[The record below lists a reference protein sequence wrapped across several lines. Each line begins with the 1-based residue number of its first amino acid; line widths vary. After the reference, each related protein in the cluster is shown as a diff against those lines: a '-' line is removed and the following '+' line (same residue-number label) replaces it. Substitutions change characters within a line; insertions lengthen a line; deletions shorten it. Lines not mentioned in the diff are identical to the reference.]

1 MKTWIAIVLSLFL
14 IVSLGIN
21 VYLWLSLKQHNDK
34 AYALEASYEH
44 RLDSDKQLETQAQ
57 LVDETQ
63 VNEKAEP
70 FNNERSPANF
80 SPMTGANTA
89 PNELDDLRTSSP
101 LVNQDQLESLTTLL
115 NNEQYALLAT
125 ELTNL
130 LKYDPLNESLLLLEG
145 ELIELT
151 KPLSTAIVH
160 YYDLAE
166 LPLPTETLSFIDAK
180 IATLYQQAQT
190 QLSQDEQWEL
200 VARLNEPLY
209 QRIPDARHYTLNL
222 AEAYAYQQKL
232 TLMEDVLAA
241 LPSNDRDANI
251 IRNKAYEMRDIT
263 NADATPNES
272 KIEPTGAEAARYQT
286 RVALERIGDQYRLDA
301 KALNQKATMILDT
314 GASTT
319 AISSR
324 LFARLGRM
332 RNLTFIGNFNIRT
345 ASGTIE
351 APLVQIPRFYFA
363 GYEFNDVSAI
373 VLPEDALP
381 DADGLLGMNVLGQF
395 DFAIMPQS
403 SELILTERNE
413 KHSIQ

>member
-1 MKTWIAIVLSLFL
+1 MKTWLAIVLSLFL

-21 VYLWLSLKQHNDK
+21 VYLLLSLKQHNDK

-80 SPMTGANTA
+80 SPMTGTKTA
-89 PNELDDLRTSSP
+89 PNALDDLRTSSP
-101 LVNQDQLESLTTLL
+101 LVNQEQLESLTTLL

-166 LPLPTETLSFIDAK
+166 LPLSTETLSFIDAK

-251 IRNKAYEMRDIT
+251 IRNKAYEMRDI
-263 NADATPNES
+263 ADTDNTLSES
-272 KIEPTGAEAARYQT
+272 EIEPTGAEAARYQT
-286 RVALERIGDQYRLDA
+286 RVALERIGDQYRLDV

-403 SELILTERNE
+403 SELILTERDE
-413 KHSIQ
+413 

>member
-1 MKTWIAIVLSLFL
+1 MRRWLAVLLTLFL
-14 IVSLGIN
+14 CVSLGIN
-21 VYLWLSLKQHNDK
+21 VYLWISLKQHNDS
-34 AYALEASYEH
+34 AYKLEASYEH
-44 RLDSDKQLETQAQ
+44 RLQHEASQESKTQETGY
-57 LVDETQ
+57 
-63 VNEKAEP
+63 AES
-70 FNNERSPANF
+70 FNKK
-80 SPMTGANTA
+80 
-89 PNELDDLRTSSP
+89 RTSITSSNADGAHVP
-101 LVNQDQLESLTTLL
+101 SNGREVQRLSSQQITQSDIATLTTLL
-115 NNEQYALLAT
+115 NNGQYALLAT

-130 LKYDPLNESLLLLEG
+130 LKNDPLNESLLLLEG
-145 ELIELT
+145 ELIEMT
-151 KPLSTAIVH
+151 KPLPTALVH

-166 LPLPTETLSFIDAK
+166 LPLSLETLSFIDTK

-209 QRIPDARHYTLNL
+209 QRIPDAKHYTLNL

-232 TLMEDVLAA
+232 SLMEDVLAA
-241 LPSNDRDANI
+241 LPLNDRDANM
-251 IRNKAYEMRDIT
+251 IRDKAYEMRDMANIDNT
-263 NADATPNES
+263 LSES
-272 KIEPTGAEAARYQT
+272 ESELAPSDVDAARYQT
-286 RVALERIGDQYRLDA
+286 RVALQRIGDQYRLDA

-332 RNLTFIGNFNIRT
+332 RNLTFIGNFNVRT

-403 SELILTERNE
+403 SELILTERDN
-413 KHSIQ
+413 

>member
-1 MKTWIAIVLSLFL
+1 MKTWLAIVLSLFL
-14 IVSLGIN
+14 VVSLGIN

-44 RLDSDKQLETQAQ
+44 RLDSDKQLETQVQ

-101 LVNQDQLESLTTLL
+101 LVNQGQLDSLTTLL
-115 NNEQYALLAT
+115 NNEQYALLAS

-166 LPLPTETLSFIDAK
+166 LPLSSETLSFIDAR

-241 LPSNDRDANI
+241 LPLNDRDANI
-251 IRNKAYEMRDIT
+251 IRNKAYEMRDVA
-263 NADATPNES
+263 NADNTLGES
-272 KIEPTGAEAARYQT
+272 EPAPSKAEAARFQT
-286 RVALERIGDQYRLDA
+286 RVALQRIGDQYRLEA

-324 LFARLGRM
+324 LFVRLGRM
-332 RNLTFIGNFNIRT
+332 RNLTFIGNFNVRT

-403 SELILTERNE
+403 SELILTERDN
-413 KHSIQ
+413 

>member
-1 MKTWIAIVLSLFL
+1 MKTWLAIVLSLFL

-80 SPMTGANTA
+80 SPMTGTNTA
-89 PNELDDLRTSSP
+89 PNALDDLRTSSP
-101 LVNQDQLESLTTLL
+101 LVNQEQLESLTTLL

-166 LPLPTETLSFIDAK
+166 LPLSTETLSFIDAK

-251 IRNKAYEMRDIT
+251 IRNKAYEMRDI
-263 NADATPNES
+263 ADTDNTLSES
-272 KIEPTGAEAARYQT
+272 EIEPTGAEAARYQT
-286 RVALERIGDQYRLDA
+286 RVALERIGDQYRLDV

-345 ASGTIE
+345 ASGSIE

-403 SELILTERNE
+403 SELILTERD
-413 KHSIQ
+413 

>member
-1 MKTWIAIVLSLFL
+1 MKTWLAIVLSLFL

-80 SPMTGANTA
+80 SPMTGTKTA
-89 PNELDDLRTSSP
+89 PNALDDLRTSSP
-101 LVNQDQLESLTTLL
+101 LVNQEQLESLTTLL

-151 KPLSTAIVH
+151 KPLSTDIVH

-166 LPLPTETLSFIDAK
+166 LPLSTETLSFIDAK

-232 TLMEDVLAA
+232 TLM
-241 LPSNDRDANI
+241 
-251 IRNKAYEMRDIT
+251 
-263 NADATPNES
+263 
-272 KIEPTGAEAARYQT
+272 
-286 RVALERIGDQYRLDA
+286 
-301 KALNQKATMILDT
+301 
-314 GASTT
+314 
-319 AISSR
+319 
-324 LFARLGRM
+324 
-332 RNLTFIGNFNIRT
+332 
-345 ASGTIE
+345 
-351 APLVQIPRFYFA
+351 
-363 GYEFNDVSAI
+363 
-373 VLPEDALP
+373 
-381 DADGLLGMNVLGQF
+381 
-395 DFAIMPQS
+395 
-403 SELILTERNE
+403 
-413 KHSIQ
+413 